1 MSGLELKTLNL
12 VVCIVPWRRNLMY
25 AIINTGGKQ
34 YKVEEGDEI
43 VVERIHDEANAVKA
57 IMIVD
62 GKTVVSSKS
71 DLEKAKIGF
80 SIVGNTTGNKIDGFN
95 YKNKSNQ
102 RKRYGHR
109 QKYNV
114 IKIEKIT
121 A

>member
-1 MSGLELKTLNL
+1 
-12 VVCIVPWRRNLMY
+12 MY

-43 VVERIHDEANAVKA
+43 VVERIHNEENAVRP

-62 GKTVVSSKS
+62 GKTVISAKS
-71 DLEKAKIGF
+71 ALEKAKIGF
-80 SIVGNTTGNKIDGFN
+80 SIIGDTTGKKIDGFN
-95 YKNKSNQ
+95 YKSKANQ

-109 QKYNV
+109 QKYHV
-114 IKIEKIT
+114 IKIDKIT

>member
-1 MSGLELKTLNL
+1 
-12 VVCIVPWRRNLMY
+12 MY

-43 VVERIHDEANAVKA
+43 VVERIHNEEGAVTP

-62 GKTVVSSKS
+62 GKTVISAKS
-71 DLEKAKIGF
+71 ALGKAKIGF
-80 SIVGNTTGNKIDGFN
+80 SIVGNTAGKKIDGFN
-95 YKNKSNQ
+95 YKSKANQ

-109 QKYNV
+109 QKYHV
-114 IKIEKIT
+114 IKIDKIT